1 MTGIQHY
8 FSGERKPEGCHP
20 WTLDSGIPAGM
31 TGIQHYFSGERQTGR
46 LPSLD
51 AGFRHPCRNDG
62 YPTLVYN
69 GKNGSLGTNA
79 IRRSG
84 NDGIFRRERPP
95 GRAYSGLR
103 ATQQGA
109 ARPCPLRGR
118 AAPGCVRSALGPPAS
133 RLNSGATKASVD
145 AAAAGAVVVT
155 ARRTAAPRV
164 VVPGPAANHT
174 GRASFV
180 RLPNAAIHRC

>member
-1 MTGIQHY
+1 
-8 FSGERKPEGCHP
+8 
-20 WTLDSGIPAGM
+20 M

-95 GRAYSGLR
+95 GRAYSCLLR

-133 RLNSGATKASVD
+133 RLNSGATKAS
-145 AAAAGAVVVT
+145 AVVPEAGPVVAT
-155 ARRTAAPRV
+155 VRRTAAPRV
-164 VVPGPAANHT
+164 VAPGPAANHT